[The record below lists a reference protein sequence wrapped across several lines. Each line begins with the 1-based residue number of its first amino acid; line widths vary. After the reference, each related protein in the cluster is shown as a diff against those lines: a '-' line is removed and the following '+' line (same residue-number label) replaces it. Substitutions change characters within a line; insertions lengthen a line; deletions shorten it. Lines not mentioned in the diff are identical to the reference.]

1 MEITKLEQ
9 QEEKRIKKDE
19 DSLINLWDNI
29 QRINIHIVRVPDG
42 EEKEKETETLFQE
55 IMAENLP
62 ILVKEQTSKS
72 RNHREFQTR

>member
-42 EEKEKETETLFQE
+42 EEKEKRQKHYLR
-55 IMAENLP
+55 
-62 ILVKEQTSKS
+62 K
-72 RNHREFQTR
+72 